1 MSTFSP
7 AQTGPKTTEGKAAS
21 SRNSTKLGVYS
32 NSLMPGESEQ
42 ELQDLNN
49 SLRETFEV
57 DDGMCE
63 MQIRTISQSFLKTQ
77 RLHDAEVKLVQTCM
91 ARHEN
96 RKEFALQANMP
107 PLSYERIPDWYFG
120 EDHKPKEKA
129 ISRYEATREALFLK
143 ANFKL
148 DYSQQA
154 RTLLP
159 NLWVEVM
166 GPNAINP
173 TQSLGEKLLASY
185 RQSQPQSNLQ
195 AFVDDYQAK
204 FRFDMHWGENH
215 ERYEMV
221 IENLRAKALIDVS
234 VRADFVKLETQ
245 LHRRRIEAVEL
256 INQLKGMRAIEMVA
270 TVAPLKALAHS
281 SSKEK
286 APVRDPSPHLHP
298 HEGQRQGKAK
308 EDAKGAGA

>member
-1 MSTFSP
+1 MNAELT
-7 AQTGPKTTEGKAAS
+7 AQTGPKTIEGKAAS

-42 ELQDLNN
+42 ELQELNN

-63 MQIRTISQSFLKTQ
+63 MQIRTISQSFIKTQ

-96 RKEFALQANMP
+96 RKEFALQAQMP
-107 PLSYERIPDWYFG
+107 PLSYNGLPDWYFG
-120 EDHKPKEKA
+120 EDTRPKDKA
-129 ISRYEATREALFLK
+129 IARYKATQEALLLR

-148 DYSQQA
+148 EYSQQA

-173 TQSLGEKLLASY
+173 SQSLGEKLLAKYS
-185 RQSQPQSNLQ
+185 QSQPQSNLQ
-195 AFVDDYQAK
+195 AFVDDYQAR
-204 FRFDMHWGENH
+204 FLFDMLWGENH

-256 INQLKGMRAIEMVA
+256 IARLKGMRAIEMVA
-270 TVAPLKALAHS
+270 TVAPVKALAHS

-286 APVRDPSPHLHP
+286 ALGEDPSSPSL
-298 HEGQRQGKAK
+298 EGKGKVNVKAQREVASS
-308 EDAKGAGA
+308 

>member
-1 MSTFSP
+1 MSTFSS

-21 SRNSTKLGVYS
+21 SRNATKLGVYS

-42 ELQDLNN
+42 ELQELNN
-49 SLRETFEV
+49 LLRETFEV

-77 RLHDAEVKLVQTCM
+77 RLHDAEVKIVQTCM
-91 ARHEN
+91 AMHEN
-96 RKEFALQANMP
+96 RKEFVIQANMP
-107 PLSYERIPDWYFG
+107 PLSYNGLPDWYFV
-120 EDHKPKEKA
+120 EDPEPKKKA
-129 ISRYEATREALFLK
+129 ISRYEATQEALLLR

-148 DYSQQA
+148 EYSQKA

-173 TQSLGEKLLASY
+173 SQSLGEKLLARY
-185 RQSQPQSNLQ
+185 GQSQPQSNLQ
-195 AFVDDYQAK
+195 AFVDDYRAR
-204 FRFDMHWGENH
+204 FLFDMLWGENH

-221 IENLRAKALIDVS
+221 IENLRAKALMEVS

-245 LHRRRIEAVEL
+245 LHRRCIEKIEL
-256 INQLKGMRAIEMVA
+256 IARLKGMRTIEMVA

-281 SSKEK
+281 GSKKK
-286 APVRDPSPHLHP
+286 ASVEDPSSPSLA
-298 HEGQRQGKAK
+298 GKGKGNGKAHRV
-308 EDAKGAGA
+308 GAGA

>member
-21 SRNSTKLGVYS
+21 SRNATKLGVYS

-77 RLHDAEVKLVQTCM
+77 RLHNAEVKIVQTCM

-107 PLSYERIPDWYFG
+107 PLSYELLPDWYFG

-129 ISRYEATREALFLK
+129 ISRYEATREALLLK

-148 DYSQQA
+148 EYSQQA
-154 RTLLP
+154 RTLFP

-173 TQSLGEKLLASY
+173 SQSLGEKLLAGY
-185 RQSQPQSNLQ
+185 GQSQPQSNLQ
-195 AFVDDYQAK
+195 AFVDDYRAR
-204 FRFDMHWGENH
+204 FLFDMFWGENH
-215 ERYEMV
+215 ERYVMV
-221 IENLRAKALIDVS
+221 IENLRAKALMEVS
-234 VRADFVKLETQ
+234 VRPDLVKLETQ
-245 LHRRRIEAVEL
+245 LHRRCIEKIEL
-256 INQLKGMRAIEMVA
+256 IARLKGMRAIEMVA

-281 SSKEK
+281 GSKEK
-286 APVRDPSPHLHP
+286 ASVEDPSSPSL
-298 HEGQRQGKAK
+298 EGKGKGNRKADN
-308 EDAKGAGA
+308 EGAGA

>member
-1 MSTFSP
+1 MSVYSP

-21 SRNSTKLGVYS
+21 SRNATKLGVYS

-42 ELQDLNN
+42 ELLDLNN

-63 MQIRTISQSFLKTQ
+63 MQIRTISQSFLKTK

-107 PLSYERIPDWYFG
+107 PLSYERLPDWYFG
-120 EDHKPKEKA
+120 EDPKPKEKA
-129 ISRYEATREALFLK
+129 ISRYEATREALLLK

-148 DYSQQA
+148 EYSQQA

-173 TQSLGEKLLASY
+173 SQSLGEKLLASY
-185 RQSQPQSNLQ
+185 GQSQPQSNLQ
-195 AFVDDYQAK
+195 AFVDDYRVR
-204 FRFDMHWGENH
+204 FFFDMLWGESH

-270 TVAPLKALAHS
+270 TLAPLKALAHS

-286 APVRDPSPHLHP
+286 ASVKDPSSPSLA
-298 HEGQRQGKAK
+298 GKGKGNGKAHRV
-308 EDAKGAGA
+308 GAGG

>member
-1 MSTFSP
+1 MTIYTP

-21 SRNSTKLGVYS
+21 SRNATKLGVYS

-42 ELQDLNN
+42 ELQELNN
-49 SLRETFEV
+49 SLRETFEA

-96 RKEFALQANMP
+96 RKEFALQAHMP
-107 PLSYERIPDWYFG
+107 PLSYEHLPDWYFG
-120 EDHKPKEKA
+120 EDPEPKKKA
-129 ISRYEATREALFLK
+129 ILRYEATKEALLLK
-143 ANFKL
+143 NNFKL
-148 DYSQQA
+148 EHSLQA

-173 TQSLGEKLLASY
+173 SQSLGEKLLARY
-185 RQSQPQSNLQ
+185 GQSQPHSNLQ
-195 AFVDDYQAK
+195 AFVEDYRGK
-204 FRFDMHWGENH
+204 FPFELLWGQNH

-234 VRADFVKLETQ
+234 VRADLVKLETQ

-256 INQLKGMRAIEMVA
+256 ITRLKGMRAIEMVA
-270 TVAPLKALAHS
+270 TVAPVKALPHS
-281 SSKEK
+281 SSTEK
-286 APVRDPSPHLHP
+286 APVEDPSSASL
-298 HEGQRQGKAK
+298 EEKGKANSK
-308 EDAKGAGA
+308 AQREVASS

>member
-42 ELQDLNN
+42 ELQELNN

-77 RLHDAEVKLVQTCM
+77 RLHDAEVKIVQTCM

-107 PLSYERIPDWYFG
+107 LLSYDRLPDWYFG

-129 ISRYEATREALFLK
+129 IARYKATQEALVLR

-148 DYSQQA
+148 EYSQQA

-173 TQSLGEKLLASY
+173 SQSLGEKLLARY
-185 RQSQPQSNLQ
+185 GQSQPQSNLQ
-195 AFVDDYQAK
+195 AFVDDYQTR
-204 FRFDMHWGENH
+204 FLFDMLWGENH

-256 INQLKGMRAIEMVA
+256 ITRLKGMRAIEIVA
-270 TVAPLKALAHS
+270 TVAPVKALAHS

-286 APVRDPSPHLHP
+286 ASVEDPSSPCI
-298 HEGQRQGKAK
+298 ERKGKGSDK
-308 EDAKGAGA
+308 VDRKGAGA

>member
-42 ELQDLNN
+42 ELQELNN

-77 RLHDAEVKLVQTCM
+77 RLHDAEVKIVQTCM

-96 RKEFALQANMP
+96 RKEFVIQANMP
-107 PLSYERIPDWYFG
+107 PLSYNGLPDWYFV
-120 EDHKPKEKA
+120 EDPEPKKKA
-129 ISRYEATREALFLK
+129 ISRYEATREALLLR

-148 DYSQQA
+148 EYSQKA

-173 TQSLGEKLLASY
+173 SQSLGEKLLARY
-185 RQSQPQSNLQ
+185 GQSQPQSNLQ
-195 AFVDDYQAK
+195 AFVDDYRAR
-204 FRFDMHWGENH
+204 FLFDMLWGENH

-221 IENLRAKALIDVS
+221 IENLRAKALMEVS
-234 VRADFVKLETQ
+234 VRPDLVKLETQ
-245 LHRRRIEAVEL
+245 LHRRCIEKIEL
-256 INQLKGMRAIEMVA
+256 IARFKGMRTIEMVA

-281 SSKEK
+281 GSKKK
-286 APVRDPSPHLHP
+286 ASVEDPSSPSL
-298 HEGQRQGKAK
+298 EGKGKGSDK
-308 EDAKGAGA
+308 VDREGAGA